1 MRLSSGP
8 LALMCRAEQEV
19 KDTFDQRHVKLKLRL
34 LTASYISNGTFLVA
48 EATPEMAGHV
58 Q

>member
-19 KDTFDQRHVKLKLRL
+19 EDTFDQRHIKLRLRL
-34 LTASYISNGTFLVA
+34 LTASYISNGTILVA
-48 EATPEMAGHV
+48 EVTPEMAGHV